1 MFVPCSLPQKGT
13 YTDDISEFCPQRVP
27 AGAQMEKEGEVRAF
41 TGLTPSPGCHHGPR
55 PCPCTKGPCKAA
67 SPLAVGLRPQLVTVY
82 GPSSCSVLGGFWLLY
97 WFA

>member
-27 AGAQMEKEGEVRAF
+27 AGAQIEKEGEVRAF